1 MASLSNAV
9 LVVDDEKSVTDVM
22 SLLLKRHSL
31 QVDIAATANDG
42 IRKLLDSSYG
52 CLMVDKN
59 LPDKSGLDVIAE
71 ARRLHPYCACIVMT
85 GFPSYESI
93 LAALRMG
100 AIDYL
105 EKPFTDL
112 QLVAQKVVRA
122 VEQQQVVFQRDTF
135 AKMLR
140 ELRADVKKRDE
151 LLVRQQS
158 DLELLQ
164 QLIEEKVGE
173 RTKEIQAKCAKL
185 EEELRAL
192 KTPIAENPT

>member
-1 MASLSNAV
+1 MASLSSAV
-9 LVVDDEKSVTDVM
+9 LVVDDEPSVIQLLEM
-22 SLLLKRHSL
+22 LLKRQHL
-31 QVDIAATANDG
+31 QVATAMTGNDA
-42 IRKLLDSSYG
+42 IRMMLDSSYG

-122 VEQQQVVFQRDTF
+122 MEQQQVVFQRDTF

-164 QLIEEKVGE
+164 QLIDEKVGE
-173 RTKEIQAKCAKL
+173 RTKEIEAKCA
-185 EEELRAL
+185 
-192 KTPIAENPT
+192 